1 MDLPLI
7 RELARLASVLE
18 LLKAQREV
26 FSELSD
32 IKEFRGLES
41 DFSEALKVAQE
52 RGLVGQDPVSVV
64 RADWQR
70 MVRWNNRVQEALR
83 EVDELGQELSSG
95 LAGQGAEAGRKR
107 KKVQTDW
114 KPDISQLRELEH
126 ALKSGPSQLT
136 AVIDQARAEVQP
148 EDWNGHRPYP
158 ELTEVA
164 EAMGWGESLELAEPL
179 GPWAEGVASRARPLV
194 ATRMATEPG
203 SPMLQRR
210 IESLRLKLS
219 QTRSL
224 QEKHA
229 SHRTTLEEVG
239 RLTEEGQV
247 ETARRLIGTLQ
258 AAFGDLD
265 YSAKEQRLAQLE
277 KQLKSQSE
285 KVAETK
291 KGMQEFGREAGRFFA
306 FPPIGVMRRG
316 SVAQGAAE
324 KVVAETAQIGKV
336 GGSSELDRMVSAWTT
351 GLKSDLDSLQTLWM
365 SRVRRWIL
373 GTTVF
378 WLLVLVA
385 GGVTFQQVR
394 AGQER
399 ERQRVV
405 AEAKAKA
412 ELEEKER
419 QRLAV
424 VAEKERVRLEA
435 EAKAAAERAL
445 AEAKTKAELE
455 EKERQRLAVI
465 AEQEQLRLEAEA
477 KAAEEKALAEA
488 KAKAELEERE
498 RQRLAVVAEK
508 ERVRLEAEAKA
519 KVEVQEQ
526 AIAPR
531 IGLNWPFAEGTR
543 GQFGQIGV
551 RWVPPG
557 RFTMGTLS
565 SEAERELDETLH
577 GVVLS
582 RGFFLAETECT
593 QGQWERVMGNNPS
606 HFKGGER
613 PVERVS
619 WDEAVEYCRKLT
631 VKHRSEGVLPSGW
644 EWRLPTESE
653 WEYAARAGTTGSRY
667 GELDAIAW
675 YSGISGAKTKSP
687 KGKRKSSAP
696 ETYAV
701 KGKQANAWGLH
712 DMMGNVFEW
721 CADWH
726 GEYPTGSVTDPT
738 GKTSGS
744 YRVFRGGGWFS
755 DPANVR
761 SAVRFRCAPGERL
774 FTLGFRPALSSVR

>member
-41 DFSEALKVAQE
+41 DFGEALKVAQE

-70 MVRWNNRVQEALR
+70 MVRWSNRVQEALR

-114 KPDISQLRELEH
+114 KTNISQLRELEH
-126 ALKSGPSQLT
+126 ALKGGPSQLT
-136 AVIDQARAEVQP
+136 AVIDQARAEVQT
-148 EDWNGHRPYP
+148 EDWNDQWPYP

-219 QTRSL
+219 QVRSL

-239 RLTEEGQV
+239 RLTEAGQV

-265 YSAKEQRLAQLE
+265 YSAREQRLAQLE

-291 KGMQEFGREAGRFFA
+291 KELQEFGREAGRFFA
-306 FPPIGVMRRG
+306 FPPIGLKRRG
-316 SVAQGAAE
+316 SVAQGTAE
-324 KVVAETAQIGKV
+324 KVIAETAQIGKV
-336 GGSSELDRMVSAWTT
+336 GGSSEVDRMVSGWTT

-378 WLLVLVA
+378 WLVVLAA

-405 AEAKAKA
+405 AE
-412 ELEEKER
+412 
-419 QRLAV
+419 V
-424 VAEKERVRLEA
+424 
-435 EAKAAAERAL
+435 
-445 AEAKTKAELE
+445 
-455 EKERQRLAVI
+455 
-465 AEQEQLRLEAEA
+465 

-488 KAKAELEERE
+488 KAKAEALRARMASGGAFRAEAGERLVLG
-498 RQRLAVVAEK
+498 LAV
-508 ERVRLEAEAKA
+508 
-519 KVEVQEQ
+519 
-526 AIAPR
+526 
-531 IGLNWPFAEGTR
+531 
-543 GQFGQIGV
+543 
-551 RWVPPG
+551 RWIPSG
-557 RFTMGTLS
+557 RFTMGSPS
-565 SEAERELDETLH
+565 SEPDRYSDEVQH
-577 GVVLS
+577 EAVLT

-593 QGQWERVMGNNPS
+593 QGQWEAVMGGNPS
-606 HFKGGER
+606 HFKGSER
-613 PVERVS
+613 PVEQVS
-619 WDEAVEYCRKLT
+619 WGEAVEYCRKLT
-631 VKHRSEGVLPSGW
+631 AKQRAEGILPEGW
-644 EWRLPTESE
+644 EWRLPTEAE
-653 WEYAARAGTTGSRY
+653 WEYAARAGTTGARY
-667 GELDAIAW
+667 RELDAIAW
-675 YSGISGAKTKSP
+675 WSGNSGS
-687 KGKRKSSAP
+687 
-696 ETYAV
+696 ETHAV
-701 KGKQANAWGLH
+701 SQKAANVWGLH
-712 DMMGNVFEW
+712 DMIGNVWEW
-721 CADWH
+721 CSDWS
-726 GEYPTGSVTDPT
+726 GNYPTGSVTDPT
-738 GKTSGS
+738 GPTSGS
-744 YRVFRGGGWFS
+744 FRVLRGGSWHLG
-755 DPANVR
+755 ARNAR
-761 SAVRFRCAPGERL
+761 SASREWFDPGNRSN
-774 FTLGFRPALSSVR
+774 FLGFRPALSSVR

>member
-7 RELARLASVLE
+7 RELARLASVIE

-41 DFSEALKVAQE
+41 DFGEALKVAQE
-52 RGLVGQDPVSVV
+52 RRLVGQDPVSVV

-70 MVRWNNRVQEALR
+70 MVRWSNRVQEALR

-95 LAGQGAEAGRKR
+95 LAGQGAEGGRKR

-126 ALKSGPSQLT
+126 ALKGGPSQLT

-219 QTRSL
+219 QVRSL

-239 RLTEEGQV
+239 RLTETGQV
-247 ETARRLIGTLQ
+247 ETAQRLIGTLQ

-291 KGMQEFGREAGRFFA
+291 KELQEFGREAGRFFA
-306 FPPIGVMRRG
+306 FPPIGLMRRG
-316 SVAQGAAE
+316 SVAQDTAE
-324 KVVAETAQIGKV
+324 KVLAETAQIGKV
-336 GGSSELDRMVSAWTT
+336 GGNSEVDRMVSGWTT

-373 GTTVF
+373 GTTAF
-378 WLLVLVA
+378 WLVVVA
-385 GGVTFQQVR
+385 SGVTFQQVR
-394 AGQER
+394 AGHER

-405 AEAKAKA
+405 
-412 ELEEKER
+412 
-419 QRLAV
+419 
-424 VAEKERVRLEA
+424 
-435 EAKAAAERAL
+435 
-445 AEAKTKAELE
+445 
-455 EKERQRLAVI
+455 
-465 AEQEQLRLEAEA
+465 AEA

-488 KAKAELEERE
+488 RVRAEVEERE
-498 RQRLAVVAEK
+498 RQRLVAEAK
-508 ERVRLEAEAKA
+508 AEEAKAEEAKALSEAKA
-519 KVEVQEQ
+519 KVEAVRARMASGGAFRAE
-526 AIAPR
+526 AGE
-531 IGLNWPFAEGTR
+531 GLVVGLA
-543 GQFGQIGV
+543 V
-551 RWVPPG
+551 RWIPSG
-557 RFTMGTLS
+557 RFTMGSPS
-565 SEAERELDETLH
+565 SEPDRYSDEVRH
-577 GVVLS
+577 EAVLT

-593 QGQWERVMGNNPS
+593 QGQWESVMGGNPS
-606 HFKGGER
+606 RFKGSDR
-613 PVERVS
+613 PVEHVS
-619 WDEAVEYCRKLT
+619 WVEAVEYCRKLT
-631 VKHRSEGVLPSGW
+631 AKQRAEGILAEGW
-644 EWRLPTESE
+644 EWRLPTEAE
-653 WEYAARAGTTGSRY
+653 WEYAARAGTTGARY
-667 GELDAIAW
+667 GELDTIAW
-675 YSGISGAKTKSP
+675 HGGNSGS
-687 KGKRKSSAP
+687 
-696 ETYAV
+696 ETHRVSQKA
-701 KGKQANAWGLH
+701 ANAWGLQ
-712 DMMGNVFEW
+712 DMIGNVWEW
-721 CADWH
+721 CSDWS
-726 GEYPTGSVTDPT
+726 GDYPTGSVTDPV
-738 GKTSGS
+738 GPSSGS
-744 YRVFRGGGWFS
+744 DRVYRGGSWRLVAGY
-755 DPANVR
+755 AR
-761 SAVRFRCAPGERL
+761 SASRVRLGPGDRYHD
-774 FTLGFRPALSSVR
+774 LGFRPALSSVR

>member
-1 MDLPLI
+1 MDLPLT

-52 RGLVGQDPVSVV
+52 RRLVGQDPVSVV

-70 MVRWNNRVQEALR
+70 MVRWSNRVQEALR
-83 EVDELGQELSSG
+83 EADELGQELSSG
-95 LAGQGAEAGRKR
+95 LAGQGAEGGRKR

-114 KPDISQLRELEH
+114 KPSISQLRELEH
-126 ALKSGPSQLT
+126 ALKGGPSQLT
-136 AVIDQARAEVQP
+136 AVIDQARAEVQT
-148 EDWNGHRPYP
+148 EDWNDQWPYP

-194 ATRMATEPG
+194 AARMATEPG

-219 QTRSL
+219 QVRSL

-239 RLTEEGQV
+239 RLTEAGQV

-265 YSAKEQRLAQLE
+265 YSAREQRLAQLE

-291 KGMQEFGREAGRFFA
+291 KELQEFGREAGRFFA
-306 FPPIGVMRRG
+306 FPPIGLKRRG
-316 SVAQGAAE
+316 SVAQGTAE
-324 KVVAETAQIGKV
+324 KVIAETAQIGKV
-336 GGSSELDRMVSAWTT
+336 GGSSEVDRMVSGWTT

-378 WLLVLVA
+378 WLVVLAA

-405 AEAKAKA
+405 AE
-412 ELEEKER
+412 
-419 QRLAV
+419 V
-424 VAEKERVRLEA
+424 
-435 EAKAAAERAL
+435 
-445 AEAKTKAELE
+445 
-455 EKERQRLAVI
+455 
-465 AEQEQLRLEAEA
+465 

-488 KAKAELEERE
+488 KAKAEALRARMASGGAFRAEAGERLVLG
-498 RQRLAVVAEK
+498 LAV
-508 ERVRLEAEAKA
+508 
-519 KVEVQEQ
+519 
-526 AIAPR
+526 
-531 IGLNWPFAEGTR
+531 
-543 GQFGQIGV
+543 
-551 RWVPPG
+551 RWIPSG
-557 RFTMGTLS
+557 RFTMGSPS
-565 SEAERELDETLH
+565 SEPDRYSDEVQH
-577 GVVLS
+577 EAVLT

-593 QGQWERVMGNNPS
+593 QGQWEAVMGGNPS
-606 HFKGGER
+606 HFKGSER
-613 PVERVS
+613 PVEQVS
-619 WDEAVEYCRKLT
+619 WGEAVEYCRKLT
-631 VKHRSEGVLPSGW
+631 AKQRTEGILPEGW
-644 EWRLPTESE
+644 EWRLPTEAE
-653 WEYAARAGTTGSRY
+653 WEYAVRAGTTGARY
-667 GELDAIAW
+667 GELDTIAW
-675 YSGISGAKTKSP
+675 HGGNSGS
-687 KGKRKSSAP
+687 
-696 ETYAV
+696 ETHRVSQKA
-701 KGKQANAWGLH
+701 ANAWGLQ
-712 DMMGNVFEW
+712 DMIGNVWEW
-721 CADWH
+721 CADWS
-726 GEYPTGSVTDPT
+726 GDYSTGSVTDPT
-738 GKTSGS
+738 GPNSGS
-744 YRVFRGGGWFS
+744 NRVGRGGSWGRGARYARAAFRS
-755 DPANVR
+755 GDDPGNR
-761 SAVRFRCAPGERL
+761 YYS
-774 FTLGFRPALSSVR
+774 LGFRPALSSVR

>member
-52 RGLVGQDPVSVV
+52 RRLVGQDPVSVV

-70 MVRWNNRVQEALR
+70 MVRWSNRVQEALR

-95 LAGQGAEAGRKR
+95 LAGQGAEGGRKR

-114 KPDISQLRELEH
+114 KPNISQLRELEH
-126 ALKSGPSQLT
+126 ALKCGPSQLT

-179 GPWAEGVASRARPLV
+179 GTWAEGVASRARPLV

-203 SPMLQRR
+203 SSMLQRR

-239 RLTEEGQV
+239 RLTEAGQV

-378 WLLVLVA
+378 WLIVLVA

-399 ERQRVV
+399 ERQRV
-405 AEAKAKA
+405 
-412 ELEEKER
+412 
-419 QRLAV
+419 
-424 VAEKERVRLEA
+424 
-435 EAKAAAERAL
+435 AAE
-445 AEAKTKAELE
+445 
-455 EKERQRLAVI
+455 V
-465 AEQEQLRLEAEA
+465 

-488 KAKAELEERE
+488 RVKAEAEE
-498 RQRLAVVAEK
+498 RQRQRLVDEAKAAE
-508 ERVRLEAEAKA
+508 ERALAEAKEREEA
-519 KVEVQEQ
+519 VRVRIVSGGRFESGEGVLLGIPVRWIPAGRYQMGSTGGEEGRYSDEVQHEV
-526 AIAPR
+526 I
-531 IGLNWPFAEGTR
+531 LT
-543 GQFGQIGV
+543 
-551 RWVPPG
+551 
-557 RFTMGTLS
+557 
-565 SEAERELDETLH
+565 
-577 GVVLS
+577 
-582 RGFFLAETECT
+582 RGFFMAETECT
-593 QGQWERVMGNNPS
+593 QGQWEAVMGSKPWYFN
-606 HFKGGER
+606 GADR
-613 PVERVS
+613 PVELVR
-619 WDEAVEYCRKLT
+619 WDEAVEYCRNLT
-631 VKHRSEGVLPSGW
+631 AKQLTKGILPVGW
-644 EWRLPTESE
+644 EWRLPTEAE
-653 WEYAARAGTTGSRY
+653 WEYATRGGTTGPRY
-667 GELDAIAW
+667 GDLDAIGW
-675 YSGISGAKTKSP
+675 YDGNSGSETHPVKQK
-687 KGKRKSSAP
+687 AP
-696 ETYAV
+696 
-701 KGKQANAWGLH
+701 NAWGLH
-712 DMMGNVFEW
+712 DMIGNVWEW
-721 CADWH
+721 CSDWSAD
-726 GEYPTGSVTDPT
+726 YPTGSVTDPT
-738 GKTSGS
+738 GPSLGS
-744 YRVFRGGGWFS
+744 DRVYRGGGWPS
-755 DPANVR
+755 AIGQVR
-761 SAVRFRCAPGERL
+761 SAGRGGLNPVNRL
-774 FTLGFRPALSSVR
+774 NFLGFRPVLSSVR

>member
-52 RGLVGQDPVSVV
+52 RRLVGQDPVSVV

-70 MVRWNNRVQEALR
+70 MVRWSNRVQEALR

-114 KPDISQLRELEH
+114 KPNISQLRELEH
-126 ALKSGPSQLT
+126 ALKGGPSQLT
-136 AVIDQARAEVQP
+136 AVIDQARAEVQT

-194 ATRMATEPG
+194 ATRMVTETG

-219 QTRSL
+219 QVRSL

-229 SHRTTLEEVG
+229 SHRTSLEEVG
-239 RLTEEGQV
+239 RLTEAGQV

-291 KGMQEFGREAGRFFA
+291 KGLQALGREAGGFFA
-306 FPPIGVMRRG
+306 FPPIGLMRRG
-316 SVAQGAAE
+316 SVAQGTAE

-336 GGSSELDRMVSAWTT
+336 GGSSEVDRMVSGWTAA
-351 GLKSDLDSLQTLWM
+351 LKSDLDSLRDLSM
-365 SRVRRWIL
+365 SRVRRWVL
-373 GTTVF
+373 GTTAF
-378 WLLVLVA
+378 WLVVLVA

-405 AEAKAKA
+405 AEA
-412 ELEEKER
+412 R
-419 QRLAV
+419 
-424 VAEKERVRLEA
+424 
-435 EAKAAAERAL
+435 
-445 AEAKTKAELE
+445 
-455 EKERQRLAVI
+455 
-465 AEQEQLRLEAEA
+465 
-477 KAAEEKALAEA
+477 AAEEKALAEA
-488 KAKAELEERE
+488 KAKVE
-498 RQRLAVVAEK
+498 AVKA
-508 ERVRLEAEAKA
+508 RMASGGAFQAEAGDRL
-519 KVEVQEQ
+519 VF
-526 AIAPR
+526 
-531 IGLNWPFAEGTR
+531 GLA
-543 GQFGQIGV
+543 V
-551 RWVPPG
+551 RWVPSG
-557 RFTMGTLS
+557 RFTMGSPS
-565 SEAERELDETLH
+565 SEPDRSSDELQHEA
-577 GVVLS
+577 VLT

-593 QGQWERVMGNNPS
+593 QGQWEAVMGGNPS
-606 HFKGGER
+606 HFKGSER
-613 PVERVS
+613 PVEQVS
-619 WDEAVEYCRKLT
+619 WSEAVEYCRKLT
-631 VKHRSEGVLPSGW
+631 DKQRAEGILPEGW
-644 EWRLPTESE
+644 EWRLPTEAE
-653 WEYAARAGTTGSRY
+653 WEYAVRAGTTGARY
-667 GELDAIAW
+667 GELDTIAW
-675 YSGISGAKTKSP
+675 HGGNSGS
-687 KGKRKSSAP
+687 
-696 ETYAV
+696 ETHRVSQKA
-701 KGKQANAWGLH
+701 ANAWGLQ
-712 DMMGNVFEW
+712 DMMGNVWEW
-721 CADWH
+721 CSDWS
-726 GEYPTGSVTDPT
+726 GDYPTGSVTDPT
-738 GKTSGS
+738 GPNSGS
-744 YRVFRGGGWFS
+744 LRVIRGGGCS
-755 DPANVR
+755 DDAGRAR
-761 SAVRFRCAPGERL
+761 SAFRLRYFPGSRNVN
-774 FTLGFRPALSSVR
+774 LGFRPALSSVR